1 MNYNRNWMV
10 FYFIY
15 GFLAKVLLINVIISV
30 LVEKYI
36 ASKEKLGNKHCKP
49 FYNYILE
56 KENLLTDFQKEWKTI
71 RQLISRMKP
80 RKKVFS
86 F

>member
-1 MNYNRNWMV
+1 MNSNRNWMI

-36 ASKEKLGNKHCKP
+36 ASKEKLGKNNRK
-49 FYNYILE
+49 
-56 KENLLTDFQKEWKTI
+56 LL
-71 RQLISRMKP
+71 
-80 RKKVFS
+80 FS
-86 F
+86 